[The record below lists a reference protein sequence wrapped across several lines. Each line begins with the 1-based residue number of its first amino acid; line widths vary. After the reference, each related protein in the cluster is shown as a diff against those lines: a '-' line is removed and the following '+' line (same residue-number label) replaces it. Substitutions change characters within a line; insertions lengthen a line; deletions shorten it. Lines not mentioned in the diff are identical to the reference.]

1 MANLHV
7 RALRMKYDKII
18 DSNLDPFDFAVKLLS
33 AEIISSETYKLVT
46 DKASGMT
53 GSERLRILLDSL
65 TASITLNEKIFDTV
79 IRFLKEIGGA
89 SCLALSKQLESTHQ
103 GKFHIVEYWLHIFLA
118 LLSDINPR
126 PDSSQNLIAGQSVA
140 GM

>member
-46 DKASGMT
+46 DKASSMT
-53 GSERLRILLDSL
+53 CSERLRILLDSL
-65 TASITLNEKIFDTV
+65 AASITLNEKIFDTV

-89 SCLALSKQLESTHQ
+89 SCLALSEQLESTHQ
-103 GKFHIVEYWLHIFLA
+103 GKFHIVEYWLYIFF
-118 LLSDINPR
+118 SFIKWH
-126 PDSSQNLIAGQSVA
+126 
-140 GM
+140 